1 MKTHLSR
8 FALLIGLAMGS
19 LPMGSVSAQQ
29 PEVAAAPAP
38 LTLTRRIPLPGVVGR
53 LDHMG
58 IDVKRGRLIQAALG
72 NDTVEIVDLNGMK
85 VVHSIP
91 GQNRPQG
98 VLHMP
103 DSDRLL
109 VANDGGKVNIYN
121 ADSFEPIKS
130 LDVPAGDNVRYDPEA
145 KLAYVASEGG
155 ITVIEASTLEIVGMI
170 KLQEEPNSFQ
180 IESKGTR
187 LFANLPRYD
196 SIAVIDRKTRQV
208 TATWKG
214 TPDAHTNFSMALDE
228 ANHRLFSAFRN
239 PPMVGVFDM
248 GSGKMVA
255 QFGSLSDVDDIWYD
269 PARKRIYQSGADGF
283 VGAWQQDDPDHYQPI
298 AKVPSRVGART
309 SFMVFTRGKPSA
321 FIAAAPRDAITGA
334 ELLSYQLLP

>member
-1 MKTHLSR
+1 MKQNRST
-8 FALLIGLAMGS
+8 FALLIGLAMGG
-19 LPMGSVSAQQ
+19 LQMDSVFAQQ
-29 PEVAAAPAP
+29 PEAAAAPAP
-38 LTLTRRIPLPGVVGR
+38 LTLTRRIPLPGVIGR

-58 IDVKRGRLIQAALG
+58 IDAKRGRLILAALG
-72 NDTVEIVDLNGMK
+72 NDTIEIVDLNGMK

-91 GQNRPQG
+91 GQSRPQG

-109 VANDGGKVNIYN
+109 AANEGGKTNIYR
-121 ADSFEPIKS
+121 ADNFELVKA
-130 LDVPAGDNVRYDPEA
+130 LDVPDGDNARYDLDA

-155 ITVIEASTLEIVGMI
+155 ITVIDASTLQIAGTI

-180 IESKGTR
+180 LETKGTR

-196 SIAVIDRKTRQV
+196 SIAVVDRKTLQV

-214 TPDAHTNFSMALDE
+214 TDTHTNFSMALDE
-228 ANHRLFSAFRN
+228 ANHRLFAAFRN

-248 GSGKMVA
+248 AAGKMVA
-255 QFGSLSDVDDIWYD
+255 TFGSLSDVDNIYYD
-269 PARKRIYQSGADGF
+269 TARKRIYQSGADGF
-283 VGAWQQDDPDHYQPI
+283 VGAWQQLDPDHYELI

-321 FIAAAPRDAITGA
+321 FIAGAPRDASTGA